1 ERFTPDTHEFF
12 RRARAWRP
20 RHELVRVTPS
30 FFPAPQVRL
39 CFRNILRTSIA
50 GRIDFLETGVWARRF
65 WLRYRKIDNVL
76 ARKFHAL
83 PHFVSGAIRVGD
95 NDQLRQPV
103 ECTSIS
109 RDLDD
114 AIGDGTGL
122 AGAGRCSYGKI
133 PIKLARELLSRWLIN
148 RFHNCF
154 RGQKRGASVPIFRAA
169 NQDRW

>member
-1 ERFTPDTHEFF
+1 MHREKLDAEAVNRAEERAVESLEYFQRQAGFENFLP
-12 RRARAWRP
+12 RA
-20 RHELVRVTPS
+20 L
-30 FFPAPQVRL
+30 L
-39 CFRNILRTSIA
+39 
-50 GRIDFLETGVWARRF
+50 
-65 WLRYRKIDNVL
+65 
-76 ARKFHAL
+76 
-83 PHFVSGAIRVGD
+83 HFVSGAIRVGD

-114 AIGDGTGL
+114 AIGDGTGF